1 MTPFAMAVNSA
12 LLHFVWQGVV
22 VAFLLWIVLA
32 ALRRSPSNSRYVA
45 SCVALGLLTL
55 APVVTMA
62 LAYDRSIPPVK
73 FIHGVTIFPI
83 AVFAG
88 PIAAP
93 PDWLALARL
102 WLLPA
107 WACGVAV
114 LSIRL
119 LWGYSRVSSL
129 KRKGTPAEPA
139 VLAVVANLSRR
150 IGVARPVR
158 VLISS
163 LADGPS
169 VIGCLKPLV
178 LLPAATLLGLTPQQL
193 EAVLAHELAH
203 IRRHDYLVNIVQM
216 LLETLL
222 FYHPA
227 VWWIS
232 SRIRQERELCCDD
245 IAVRSCGDAVV
256 YARALTALERMRVIS
271 PSLAFGAQDGP
282 LMFRIQRLLGAVPR
296 ERGPSRLPGLV
307 AILLAAT
314 CFSTNMNPVK
324 AEAPL
329 LQPPAPPSTPAFS
342 SVPARPQIHALT
354 QLAQA
359 TQPAHAA
366 SQATSSSGDSGS
378 VTVEVSID
386 KNGQVSDAR
395 VVTGPEN
402 QRRAALLRALGMRF
416 PLEEAATHRWVDIL
430 APPAPLPASDP
441 RQSML
446 RAVPTRAGAEQTIRT
461 LQAKIATLQAQQA
474 QASATDRAA
483 FQQQIDESTRSLQQ
497 MEPIAAGQDP
507 LVGTTLENIEISYL
521 TDGERDQ
528 LIAQLPIH
536 AHDVLTDDSMRAAV
550 RVAHA
555 AEPNATIYFGQTEG
569 GQAGLVII
577 APPPHLERSQL
588 QYWPAPVVRPRGLD
602 AIR

>member
-1 MTPFAMAVNSA
+1 MTPFAMAMNSA

-32 ALRRSPSNSRYVA
+32 ALRRSTANSRYLA
-45 SCVALGLLTL
+45 SCAALGILTL
-55 APVVTMA
+55 APFVTM
-62 LAYDRSIPPVK
+62 LLVYDRSTTPVK
-73 FIHGVTIFPI
+73 FIPGVTIFPV

-88 PIAAP
+88 PIAPP
-93 PDWLALARL
+93 PDWLTLARL

-107 WACGVAV
+107 WAFGVAV

-119 LWGYSRVSSL
+119 LWGYSRLSSL
-129 KRKGTPAEPA
+129 KRNGTSAEPA

-150 IGVARPVR
+150 IGVTRPVR

-203 IRRHDYLVNIVQM
+203 IRRYDYLVNIVQM
-216 LLETLL
+216 LVETLL

-232 SRIRQERELCCDD
+232 SRIRHERELCCDD
-245 IAVRSCGDAVV
+245 IAVRSCGDAIG
-256 YARALTALERMRVIS
+256 YARALTTLERMRIMS
-271 PSLAFGAQDGP
+271 PSLALGAQDGP
-282 LMFRIQRLLGAVPR
+282 LMFRIQRLLGAAPP

-329 LQPPAPPSTPAFS
+329 LRPPAPPSAPALS
-342 SVPARPQIHALT
+342 SLPARPQVHALT

-359 TQPAHAA
+359 TQAAHAA
-366 SQATSSSGDSGS
+366 SQAPSSPGDSGA
-378 VTVEVSID
+378 VTVEVTID
-386 KNGQVSDAR
+386 RNGQVSDAR
-395 VVTGPEN
+395 VVTGPED
-402 QRRAALLRALGMRF
+402 QRRAALLRALIMRF
-416 PLEEAATHRWVDIL
+416 PLEEASTHRWVDIPT
-430 APPAPLPASDP
+430 PPAASDL
-441 RQSML
+441 RQAML

-461 LQAKIATLQAQQA
+461 LQAKIATLRAQQA
-474 QASATDRAA
+474 EASATDRAA
-483 FQQQIDESTRSLQQ
+483 FQQQIDESTQSLQQ
-497 MEPIAAGQDP
+497 LEPIAAGHDP
-507 LVGTTLENIEISYL
+507 LVGTTLENIEISNL
-521 TDGERDQ
+521 TDAARDQ

-555 AEPNATIYFGQTEG
+555 AQPNATIYFGQTEG
-569 GQAGLVII
+569 RQAGLVII
-577 APPPHLERSQL
+577 APPPRLERSQL
-588 QYWPAPVVRPRGLD
+588 QYWPAPVERPRGLD
-602 AIR
+602 VIR